1 MKKPIK
7 NMEQAVRSRLMQLS
21 KETGQPFNFLTRL
34 YMQQGLLN
42 RLVRSAYSEYFILKG
57 GLFLF
62 SRIGYSARPTQD
74 IDFLGR
80 SIPNS
85 EERIRQAFEE
95 IVQIEFDD
103 GLRFDMS
110 TLEISRIIQSAEY
123 PGQQVK
129 IVCHLGNTRDYI
141 WIDIGFGDVIIPRRQ
156 IIKFPQIV
164 DLVEPPEIYCYSI
177 DSAVAEKL
185 QTAVKNEYINGRMK
199 DFYDIYTF
207 IGCSEFDG
215 QTLQEAIK
223 ETFSHRGTG
232 IERELVFFQEE
243 FHSDPAILERWRA
256 FLKRI
261 NKTEPTLAEALD
273 TIQFFL
279 TPLWDK
285 LCRDDDFFGRW
296 DYKNQHWES
305 VATSVM
311 NDAPNAK

>member
-7 NMEQAVRSRLMQLS
+7 NMEQAIRSRLMQLS

-42 RLVRSAYSEYFILKG
+42 RLMRSVYSDYFILKG

-85 EERIRQAFEE
+85 EERIRKAFEE
-95 IVQIEFDD
+95 IVQIGYDD
-103 GLRFDMS
+103 GLHFDVS
-110 TLEISRIIQSAEY
+110 SLEVSGIILSAEY

-129 IVCHLGNTRDYI
+129 ILCYLGNIHDTI
-141 WIDIGFGDVIIPRRQ
+141 WIDIGFGDIIIPRRQ
-156 IIKFPQIV
+156 TIKFPQIV
-164 DLVEPPEIYCYSI
+164 DLIDPPEIYCYSV

-207 IGCSEFDG
+207 IGCNEFDG

-223 ETFSHRGTG
+223 ETFSRRGTG
-232 IERELVFFQEE
+232 IDRDLVFFKMI
-243 FHSDPAILERWRA
+243 SV
-256 FLKRI
+256 
-261 NKTEPTLAEALD
+261 PTR
-273 TIQFFL
+273 QF
-279 TPLWDK
+279 
-285 LCRDDDFFGRW
+285 
-296 DYKNQHWES
+296 
-305 VATSVM
+305 
-311 NDAPNAK
+311 